1 MMLMMFLSQKIVQAH
16 EQVENFHYT
25 PYLRLS
31 RTMRIKHPV
40 YSEFSGFCNSLLER
54 KMFITFIYKKRIYY
68 FIEIGLFICH
78 KWLKHCLE
86 SKNST
91 EASGG
96 GNVLTQR
103 QPIFLKDCC
112 HFLDQVQDIKSLT
125 VVTNVLLPLTLFLV
139 QFSCRTEGMG
149 VLTYLVS
156 VFHFVVGLSAATISK
171 AEEDTHKPEDL
182 MCLNCAVV

>member
-1 MMLMMFLSQKIVQAH
+1 MGTHSMICMSRVLTDQNAHFWIMMLMMFLSQKIVQAH

-31 RTMRIKHPV
+31 QTMRIKHPV

-96 GNVLTQR
+96 GNVLTQHVS
-103 QPIFLKDCC
+103 PFSWKTALSFLRSGTGHKKLDCC
-112 HFLDQVQDIKSLT
+112 
-125 VVTNVLLPLTLFLV
+125 
-139 QFSCRTEGMG
+139 
-149 VLTYLVS
+149 Y
-156 VFHFVVGLSAATISK
+156 
-171 AEEDTHKPEDL
+171 
-182 MCLNCAVV
+182 